1 MQQRKQVETGMN
13 SLRELMR
20 KLNLQA
26 DARAKLN
33 VKKSQQR
40 EREETYRARYVHY
53 RTTRLFLPCVQLIS
67 FSTLHRYQSKQADF
81 EAVLGQ
87 AVNIEALKPALGK
100 SIAYTLLLVAILL

>member
-1 MQQRKQVETGMN
+1 MN

-53 RTTRLFLPCVQLIS
+53 SITRLVLSSVSNSFPSLCADIRASRPIS
-67 FSTLHRYQSKQADF
+67 RQCW
-81 EAVLGQ
+81 VRR
-87 AVNIEALKPALGK
+87 
-100 SIAYTLLLVAILL
+100 

>member
-53 RTTRLFLPCVQLIS
+53 RTTRLFLSCVSDSAPSSPCIDIRASRPIS
-67 FSTLHRYQSKQADF
+67 RQCW
-81 EAVLGQ
+81 VRR
-87 AVNIEALKPALGK
+87 
-100 SIAYTLLLVAILL
+100 